1 MSSMFFGAASFN
13 GDISTWN
20 VSSVTDMSSMFF
32 GAASFNGDISTWNVS
47 SVTDMSSMFFG
58 AAAFNQPLN
67 DWDVS
72 SVTDMNNMFSGAIS
86 FNQPLNTWDT
96 SSVTD
101 MDRMFSGAAA
111 FNGDIST
118 WNISSA
124 IYMDG
129 MFSGATSFN
138 QSLNDWNVS
147 TVTDM
152 SRMFDSASS
161 FDQNLG
167 NWYVTTHN
175 TSINRADVPG
185 KVGTIYAMN
194 HFLDGQNPTYLIEPG
209 GDSDMFTITDDNR
222 LNMVSVTANQTSYA
236 ITIIASGG
244 SVFEDGNNRRTI
256 QVTLV
261 DVPHDI
267 QSDTQHTRP
276 IVSGHNTVSDAFD
289 GSGGFDA
296 LDGAGDVEVFM
307 NGNRTYGIVVASF
320 DVDAIQIM
328 DITDPARPSPVSAV
342 ADGLR
347 ESPVLYGAEDVEVF
361 MNGNRTYGIVTV
373 LNNDENFVQIMDI
386 TDPARPASVSTI
398 VGSSG
403 EYAAWNGAEDV
414 EVFRDDNR
422 TYAIVTNND
431 NSGIKIID
439 LTDTPRPASVSS
451 VSIWNL
457 MDVTRGAADVKV
469 FGIRDNTYAM
479 VTAYDYDG
487 LQIID
492 ITDPARPAS
501 VSAVFDDSGG
511 FDALDGASSIDV
523 FDIENR
529 TYGIVTGNNDDGV
542 QIMDITDPANP
553 IPVSAAFD
561 GSGGFDALDGAQG
574 VAVFGI
580 GNNMYGIVTAS
591 DDDGVQIMD
600 ITDPANPAPV
610 SAVFDDS
617 GGFDALDGAQGV
629 AVFGIGNNMY
639 GIVTA
644 SDDDGVQIMDITD
657 PANPAPVSAAF
668 DDSVVTDVE
677 IDLSQELADS
687 LLAVVSVV
695 ELASAIFEIEDRTYG
710 VVTTLY
716 GNTTQIMDITDPA
729 NPVPV
734 SAVFNNSEALNALS
748 FPHDMDVF
756 EIGSSTYG
764 VVAVSHD
771 GSVQIIDL
779 TDPTNPTFVST
790 ILDGPEVSGDVETTL
805 SVGVLKI
812 EDKTYGVVAT
822 PYGNAV
828 HIVDITDPTNPSPT
842 SAIPYDLGELDHI
855 NLLDMEVFRV
865 ENRAYSI
872 LTVWPDGIVRIID
885 ITDPTNPSLASTIRD
900 GSKFIEIIGNLNTTM
915 AVPAIP
921 DDLELSEIT
930 SDPIGVEV
938 FGGGDHVYDMASPSW
953 SLDPIGVEVFG
964 GGDSTY
970 AIMNSLAGID
980 IIDITDPTNPSYI
993 LQNAPYESPTAIPYT
1008 LIIPFYM
1015 DVFNAED
1022 RTYVMLTTIVGG
1034 VQHIMDI
1041 TDPTIPM
1048 LVWPVDEAVVEVN
1061 LLAIPFFV
1069 DVFESKDRMYTIS
1082 SFPFTHTSIT
1092 DITDPSNPISVP
1104 VSLGFVRDDPN
1115 SMD

>member
-1 MSSMFFGAASFN
+1 
-13 GDISTWN
+13 
-20 VSSVTDMSSMFF
+20 
-32 GAASFNGDISTWNVS
+32 
-47 SVTDMSSMFFG
+47 
-58 AAAFNQPLN
+58 
-67 DWDVS
+67 
-72 SVTDMNNMFSGAIS
+72 MN
-86 FNQPLNTWDT
+86 
-96 SSVTD
+96 
-101 MDRMFSGAAA
+101 
-111 FNGDIST
+111 
-118 WNISSA
+118 
-124 IYMDG
+124 
-129 MFSGATSFN
+129 
-138 QSLNDWNVS
+138 
-147 TVTDM
+147 
-152 SRMFDSASS
+152 
-161 FDQNLG
+161 
-167 NWYVTTHN
+167 
-175 TSINRADVPG
+175 
-185 KVGTIYAMN
+185 
-194 HFLDGQNPTYLIEPG
+194 
-209 GDSDMFTITDDNR
+209 
-222 LNMVSVTANQTSYA
+222 
-236 ITIIASGG
+236 
-244 SVFEDGNNRRTI
+244 
-256 QVTLV
+256 
-261 DVPHDI
+261 
-267 QSDTQHTRP
+267 
-276 IVSGHNTVSDAFD
+276 
-289 GSGGFDA
+289 
-296 LDGAGDVEVFM
+296 
-307 NGNRTYGIVVASF
+307 
-320 DVDAIQIM
+320 
-328 DITDPARPSPVSAV
+328 
-342 ADGLR
+342 
-347 ESPVLYGAEDVEVF
+347 
-361 MNGNRTYGIVTV
+361 
-373 LNNDENFVQIMDI
+373 
-386 TDPARPASVSTI
+386 
-398 VGSSG
+398 
-403 EYAAWNGAEDV
+403 
-414 EVFRDDNR
+414 
-422 TYAIVTNND
+422 
-431 NSGIKIID
+431 
-439 LTDTPRPASVSS
+439 
-451 VSIWNL
+451 
-457 MDVTRGAADVKV
+457 
-469 FGIRDNTYAM
+469 
-479 VTAYDYDG
+479 
-487 LQIID
+487 
-492 ITDPARPAS
+492 
-501 VSAVFDDSGG
+501 
-511 FDALDGASSIDV
+511 
-523 FDIENR
+523 
-529 TYGIVTGNNDDGV
+529 
-542 QIMDITDPANP
+542 
-553 IPVSAAFD
+553 
-561 GSGGFDALDGAQG
+561 
-574 VAVFGI
+574 
-580 GNNMYGIVTAS
+580 
-591 DDDGVQIMD
+591 

-644 SDDDGVQIMDITD
+644 SDDDGVQIMNITD

-790 ILDGPEVSGDVETTL
+790 VLDGPEVSGDVETTL

-842 SAIPYDLGELDHI
+842 SAIPYDLEELDNI

-885 ITDPTNPSLASTIRD
+885 ITDTTNPSLASTIRD
-900 GSKFIEIIGNLNTTM
+900 GSKFIEIIGNLNATM
-915 AVPAIP
+915 AVPVIP

-938 FGGGDHVYDMASPSW
+938 FGG
-953 SLDPIGVEVFG
+953 E
-964 GGDSTY
+964 DSTY
-970 AIMNSLAGID
+970 AIMNSLTGID

-993 LQNAPYESPTAIPYT
+993 LQNAPYESPTATPYA
-1008 LIIPFYM
+1008 LLIPFYM

-1034 VQHIMDI
+1034 VQRIMDI
-1041 TDPTIPM
+1041 TDPTSPM